1 MAINVKKLKR
11 VIQGNEPLKVLNS
24 GDKKPAFRQNGYG
37 LTFDATNSDYLSFTN
52 PTQIDLLSEVSFS
65 VTASYPTLI
74 TAQRII
80 AIGVPSMGVGYIEL
94 WLLDTG
100 LIVFEV
106 KDVNNVQVISV
117 NGGIQAGLDV
127 ETTFSFDGVKVYRD
141 NVEIIDVSS
150 FGAVSLDIDTT
161 EIATINRRTYLS
173 SGYGNINLNEVT
185 YLGETFNLTESR
197 GTTTTGSLGTTAT
210 INTANAGGVQ
220 YLDSTVWNKKSF
232 ALIGEPLDDEKVTIL
247 GVEYPLSATPI
258 TEIEHLGEMFSLK
271 EGLGNQVYGDGG
283 TIGIISTDNV
293 LGIERINFGMWLKGD
308 DTNGWNPY
316 T

>member
-1 MAINVKKLKR
+1 MAINVKRLKR
-11 VIQGNEPLKVLNS
+11 VIQGDEPLKVLNS

-37 LTFDATNSDYLSFTN
+37 LTFDSANSDYLVNDRKELVNDGDYLYIKGKTPFQPASSPFITFDNGGTSDQLRLLTN
-52 PTQIDLLSEVSFS
+52 GDIRFVHNGSLGAFQGLLVDENFDM
-65 VTASYPTLI
+65 
-74 TAQRII
+74 R
-80 AIGVPSMGVGYIEL
+80 
-94 WLLDTG
+94 
-100 LIVFEV
+100 FEV
-106 KDVNNVQVISV
+106 LSNGTQFKMTTPNGSVIRTKNSPLPFYV
-117 NGGIQAGLDV
+117 GDFFSGGGIFTDFEL
-127 ETTFSFDGVKVYRD
+127 ERF
-141 NVEIIDVSS
+141 EI
-150 FGAVSLDIDTT
+150 
-161 EIATINRRTYLS
+161 N
-173 SGYGNINLNEVT
+173 
-185 YLGETFNLTESR
+185 GETFNLTESR
-197 GTTTTGSLGTTAT
+197 GTTTTGSLGTIAT
-210 INTANAGGVQ
+210 INTSNAGGVQ
-220 YLDSTVWNKKSF
+220 YLDSTMWNKKSF

>member
-11 VIQGNEPLKVLNS
+11 VIQVNEPLKVLNS

-37 LTFDATNSDYLSFTN
+37 LTLDSANSDFVLLNNT
-52 PTQIDLLSEVSFS
+52 TQINEVSEVSFS
-65 VTASYPTLI
+65 IDANIDLSVVSSKQLF
-74 TAQRII
+74 
-80 AIGVPSMGVGYIEL
+80 SVG
-94 WLLDTG
+94 TVVSGRG
-100 LIVFEV
+100 LISLWINSA
-106 KDVNNVQVISV
+106 KVI
-117 NGGIQAGLDV
+117 QLDV
-127 ETTFSFDGVKVYRD
+127 FDINATVITKVGGLVDGSESYVFDGVKLYK
-141 NVEIIDVSS
+141 NGIEIIDLTSEGVI
-150 FGAVSLDIDTT
+150 DINLATT
-161 EIATINRRTYLS
+161 EDVTLGRLS
-173 SGYGNINLNEVT
+173 YSGSRFVDGSIKSFS
-185 YLGETFNLTESR
+185 YLGEQFNLEESR
-197 GTTTTGSLGTTAT
+197 GTTTTGSNGTIAT
-210 INTANAGGVQ
+210 INTINAGGVQ

-258 TEIEHLGEMFSLK
+258 TEIEHLGEIFSLK

-308 DTNGWNPY
+308 DTNGWSPY